1 MALFAA
7 VGAQFLSHYLQSRR
21 IKKEEYNSIYQEL
34 VFPFLPEVLIY
45 YETHTNFRKGHDVTK
60 DLNADELIESIRKKS
75 QLGNIKLLIRYNELI
90 KTDYFYDGRGDAK
103 NIGVLRFFYEYLSDV
118 LMILKRMKK
127 DNDLTKSVEMI
138 HKKYGIWIL
147 VSEEMGYEDATNV
160 MSYDFLLDDNFYKEI
175 SQRKLNSLIAD
186 STESTESHSKN
197 RKIILKILLNEFSKN
212 GELDVEVIRKLK
224 ESLVSNSEY

>member
-1 MALFAA
+1 MALFVA
-7 VGAQFLSHYLQSRR
+7 VGAQFLSHYLQSQR

-60 DLNADELIESIRKKS
+60 DLNADELIENIRKKS

-103 NIGVLRFFYEYLSDV
+103 NIGVLKFFYEYLSDV

-175 SQRKLNSLIAD
+175 S
-186 STESTESHSKN
+186 
-197 RKIILKILLNEFSKN
+197 
-212 GELDVEVIRKLK
+212 
-224 ESLVSNSEY
+224 